1 MASHS
6 FPHLLRF
13 CCEAVLGSEDTAE
26 NQIAFLPLGQVLDEL
41 SPEVAKGTVH
51 GPLGFSPCPAFTVKG
66 RVQLIHWEDG
76 ENRRDSPFINRL
88 RSALTSAFLQ
98 WEEWHQFYTYQLSPH
113 HHSPMLH
120 ILFLSSV
127 PIYPSLLTHSHLH
140 INKLQP
146 PN

>member
-1 MASHS
+1 LASHS

-88 RSALTSAFLQ
+88 RSAFSICTIGRKASVWVRILAAHYLAVDWPVLVECGWGES
-98 WEEWHQFYTYQLSPH
+98 LS
-113 HHSPMLH
+113 
-120 ILFLSSV
+120 
-127 PIYPSLLTHSHLH
+127 
-140 INKLQP
+140 
-146 PN
+146 